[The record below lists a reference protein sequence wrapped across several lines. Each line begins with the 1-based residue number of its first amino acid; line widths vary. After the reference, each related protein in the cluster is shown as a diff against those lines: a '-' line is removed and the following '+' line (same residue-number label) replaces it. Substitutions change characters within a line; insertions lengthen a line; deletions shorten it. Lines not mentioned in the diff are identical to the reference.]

1 MAVTIVRGDIT
12 DQGVD
17 AVVNAANEHLA
28 GGSGVC
34 GRIFERAGWDEM
46 ARACAAVGGCPTG
59 EARTT
64 PGFALA
70 ARWVIH
76 AVGPV
81 WRGGGAGEE
90 ELLRSAYRSVL
101 AEADRVGATSVAF
114 PLLSTGVYG
123 YPLEDGCRVAV
134 ETLRDTSTNVADIR
148 IVAYDERTAAVLR
161 RLTPPG

>member
-1 MAVTIVRGDIT
+1 MSVTIVRGDIT
-12 DQGVD
+12 DQEVD

-46 ARACAAVGGCPTG
+46 ARACSEVGGCPTG

-64 PGFALA
+64 PGFGLA

-90 ELLRSAYRSVL
+90 ELLRSAYRSAL
-101 AEADRVGATSVAF
+101 AEADGLGATSVAF
-114 PLLSTGVYG
+114 PVLSTGVYG
-123 YPLEDGCRVAV
+123 YPLEAGCRVAI
-134 ETLRDTSTNVADIR
+134 ETLRDTPTAVADIR
-148 IVAYDERTAAVLR
+148 IVAYDDRTAAVLG
-161 RLTPPG
+161 RLSGS